1 MELKQIYYLS
11 HILMNLIFIIKKVI
25 NLFNVINIKF
35 KAKTFFL
42 IIIFKII
49 IYILV
54 LDIRKLKE

>member
-42 IIIFKII
+42 III
-49 IYILV
+49 L
-54 LDIRKLKE
+54 KL